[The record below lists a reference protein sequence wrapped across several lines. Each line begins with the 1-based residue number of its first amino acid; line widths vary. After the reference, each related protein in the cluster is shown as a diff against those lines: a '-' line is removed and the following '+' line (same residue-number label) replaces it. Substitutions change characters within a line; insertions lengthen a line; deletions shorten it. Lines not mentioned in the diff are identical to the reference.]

1 MVGIVLISHGDMA
14 KGMLNSAGMFFGEAE
29 LSQVATV
36 SLYPA
41 DSPEDF
47 DVKLTEAIATC
58 DTGDGVIVMADLL
71 GGTPC
76 NRAAYKCSDKVR
88 VITGMNLSML
98 VEMLGLRLGGDIDVD
113 SLIRTGQDGIINY
126 NKLLGGN

>member
-1 MVGIVLISHGDMA
+1 MVGVVLISHGDMA
-14 KGMLNSAGMFFGEAE
+14 KGMLNSAGMFFDEAG
-29 LSQVATV
+29 LQNVVAV

-47 DVKLTEAIATC
+47 DVKLAEAIESV
-58 DTGDGVIVMADLL
+58 DTGDGVYVLCDLV

-76 NRAAYKCSDKVR
+76 NRAAYKCSDKVQ
-88 VITGMNLSML
+88 VITGMNLSLLMEL
-98 VEMLGLRLGGDIDVD
+98 LGMRMFGEVSADA
-113 SLIRTGQDGIINY
+113 LIQTGQDGIINY